1 MVPRT
6 RGPLLTLAAVLLLT
20 VLLLVV
26 NARIGGQVAP
36 QSAAY
41 PAPAPT
47 SSAPPTTE
55 AAPPPP
61 TPPPAPVQAVFTGAT
76 GGKEATVAVA
86 VNGAQAAA
94 YLCDGQ
100 SLETWL
106 QGSVTGDQ
114 ITLTGKNGAGLTGSF
129 SGGSMSGTVTTN
141 TGQTFPFSAAQAAPP
156 AGIYQSRVTLDGLAT
171 RVGWVVLPDGTQ
183 VGIANA
189 GGTRSPAPDL
199 ELGTGTFTLDG
210 DQYTAAPVD
219 GADIVVGQ

>member
-6 RGPLLTLAAVLLLT
+6 RGPLVTLAAVLLLT

-26 NARIGGQVAP
+26 NARVGDQVTP

-41 PAPAPT
+41 PEPAPT

-55 AAPPPP
+55 GAPPSP
-61 TPPPAPVQAVFTGAT
+61 TPPPAPAQAVFAGAT
-76 GGKEATVAVA
+76 GGGEATVAVA

-94 YLCDGQ
+94 YLCDGR

-106 QGSVTGDQ
+106 QGSVTGEQ
-114 ITLTGKNGAGLTGSF
+114 IALTGKGGAGLTGSF
-129 SGGSMSGTVTTN
+129 SGGAMSGKVTTN
-141 TGQTFPFSAAQAAPP
+141 TGQAFPFSATQAAPP
-156 AGIYQSRVTLDGLAT
+156 AGVYQSRVTLDGLAT

-183 VGIANA
+183 VGIANVD
-189 GGTRSPAPDL
+189 GTRSPAPEL

-219 GADIVVGQ
+219 GADVVVGQ